1 MQNHQIGKNS
11 RMTAGLFPSAL
22 LASVL
27 TFVGWA
33 ALHLVPQKETRH
45 WVIYPGGLLAMPGVL
60 FSVAVAMIFSPQGG
74 HGADDFSWLVVPVNS
89 VFYFIVFFF
98 LFHRRELPRTAT

>member
-1 MQNHQIGKNS
+1 MQNYMIRKLS
-11 RMTAGLFPSAL
+11 FMAL

-33 ALHLVPQKETRH
+33 ALHLVPQRQSWH
-45 WVIYPGGLLAMPGVL
+45 WMIYPGGLLAIPGVG
-60 FSVAVAMIFSPQGG
+60 FTVIVAMIFSAQGG
-74 HGADDFSWLVVPVNS
+74 HGADDFSWLVVPFNL

-98 LFHRRELPRTAT
+98 LFHRRKSAGTAT

>member
-45 WVIYPGGLLAMPGVL
+45 WVIYPGGAVGHAGGL
-60 FSVAVAMIFSPQGG
+60 F
-74 HGADDFSWLVVPVNS
+74 
-89 VFYFIVFFF
+89 
-98 LFHRRELPRTAT
+98 